1 MTEQVNHPSH
11 YNRGE
16 YEVWDVLDDWFP
28 NDPLLWNV
36 GKYVARLG
44 SKDTPAVEVGKIKN
58 YLDRWLAKRGVE
70 LLEQI
75 EEDVHFEEE
84 VNEKTLPRFW
94 KCGELSYPI
103 LWTAS
108 DAEAHEGGFVIDR
121 AGLWDDLDGVIEH
134 PQDAPYIYV
143 SNANTVLRHLGKAW
157 HEYVTSNNL

>member
-11 YNRGE
+11 YNRGK

-44 SKDTPAVEVGKIKN
+44 SKDAPAVEVGKIKN

-70 LLEQI
+70 LLEQ
-75 EEDVHFEEE
+75 FEEE
-84 VNEKTLPRFW
+84 NMKTLPRSW
-94 KCGELSYPI
+94 DCGSSTYPI
-103 LWTAS
+103 LWTVS

>member
-44 SKDTPAVEVGKIKN
+44 SKDAPAVEVGKIKN
-58 YLDRWLAKRGVE
+58 YLDRWLIKRGVE

-75 EEDVHFEEE
+75 EEEGREENPE
-84 VNEKTLPRFW
+84 TLPRSW
-94 KCGELSYPI
+94 DRGTSTYPI
-103 LWTAS
+103 LWTVS
-108 DAEAHEGGFVIDR
+108 DAEKYEGGFVVDR
-121 AGLWDDLDGVIEH
+121 FGIWDDLNGVAEN

-143 SNANTVLRHLGKAW
+143 GDAGTTTQHLNKEW
-157 HEYVTSNNL
+157 CKYVTSHNL